1 MERTGLKP
9 EEREAVKEWAGD
21 ERWVKREAWK
31 ADEAYMASCVSVHG
45 RVLPA
50 WPDDL
55 PGALHPGFVFELPA
69 LPQIWLGLPLGR
81 PGSSFA

>member
-31 ADEAYMASCVSVHG
+31 ADEASGTLWSILCFCPWTGITSMA
-45 RVLPA
+45 
-50 WPDDL
+50 
-55 PGALHPGFVFELPA
+55 
-69 LPQIWLGLPLGR
+69 GR
-81 PGSSFA
+81 PAGSTASGFRI